1 MTVED
6 DTAANAQLQRAL
18 SRWEGE
24 GGALRSGPQRESDET
39 LRLAAD
45 ELRILQA
52 LGASVLLNWN
62 TLSTETRKALFDGAV
77 ASGHPADRVLVKERI
92 ARFLHEHKD
101 HKT

>member
-1 MTVED
+1 MAIED
-6 DTAANAQLQRAL
+6 DKAAHAQLMRAL

-24 GGALRSGPQRESDET
+24 GGALRTGPQLESDET
-39 LRLAAD
+39 LRLAAE

-62 TLSTETRKALFDGAV
+62 TLPTEARKALFDGAV
-77 ASGHPADRVLVKERI
+77 ASGQPADRIAVKERI